1 MKRAP
6 DMVVAKH
13 AMIQHQRKVIQA
25 KDEEDEE
32 DTQSVY
38 IRRKLLYSDSDAFK
52 AFSQPSFNVSKM
64 LKVTFIGEGAV
75 DDGGP
80 RREFFSILMRDTF
93 AKSGLFC
100 GSPEN
105 VLPIY
110 SIQGVADNHFYII
123 GKMISTSIVQGGQPP
138 LCFSRAAA
146 DFIVFDKVIST
157 PCLEDIP
164 DYEIR
169 EHLKRVSDIFKG

>member
-25 KDEEDEE
+25 KDEED
-32 DTQSVY
+32 TQSVY
-38 IRRKLLYSDSDAFK
+38 IRRKLLYSDAFK

-64 LKVTFIGEGAV
+64 LKVTLIGEGAV

-100 GSPEN
+100 GSPFCGSPEN
-105 VLPIY
+105 VLPIH
-110 SIQGVADNHFYII
+110 SIFQSIVFRVLPTI
-123 GKMISTSIVQGGQPP
+123 TSISLG
-138 LCFSRAAA
+138 
-146 DFIVFDKVIST
+146 K
-157 PCLEDIP
+157 
-164 DYEIR
+164 
-169 EHLKRVSDIFKG
+169 

>member
-1 MKRAP
+1 
-6 DMVVAKH
+6 MVVAKH

-25 KDEEDEE
+25 KDEED
-32 DTQSVY
+32 TQSVY
-38 IRRKLLYSDSDAFK
+38 IRRKLLYSDAFK
-52 AFSQPSFNVSKM
+52 AFSRPSFNVSKM

-105 VLPIY
+105 VLPIH
-110 SIQGVADNHFYII
+110 SIQGVGCCRQSLLYHWENDIYKHCPRWSATF
-123 GKMISTSIVQGGQPP
+123 V
-138 LCFSRAAA
+138 LFSSSSR
-146 DFIVFDKVIST
+146 FHCV
-157 PCLEDIP
+157 
-164 DYEIR
+164 
-169 EHLKRVSDIFKG
+169 